1 MSDTE
6 VFKFDHKE
14 AIRQIERAI
23 SKLKPPKRVLLVDD
37 DEADIILNTR
47 LLKKFKVELAVCNV
61 GQDAITRLREKEYD
75 LVLFDLVM
83 PPMDGLKLMMDAAGL
98 QRGTHFILVT
108 GFPSSPNVDA
118 VLRLGAVML
127 PKPLTEHSLE
137 LIGLEKIELPP
148 P

>member
-37 DEADIILNTR
+37 DEADILLTTR
-47 LLKKFKVELAVCNV
+47 LLKKFKAEVTVCNV
-61 GQDAITRLREKEYD
+61 GQDDMTRLREKEYD
-75 LVLFDLVM
+75 LVLFVLVM

-98 QRGTHFILVT
+98 QGGTL
-108 GFPSSPNVDA
+108 
-118 VLRLGAVML
+118 L
-127 PKPLTEHSLE
+127 
-137 LIGLEKIELPP
+137 
-148 P
+148 